1 MTENAGTNPQSPRDP
16 GNPRPVLE
24 IRHVRMHYQALRP
37 LRVADLTVAEAERVA
52 LSGLDAGAA
61 ELLVNLVTGAS
72 LPEEGEVRV
81 FGRSTAAITTGD
93 DWIASLDRFGIV
105 SERAVLLEGAT
116 LEQNLAMPF
125 TLAIDPIPPE
135 TAGRV
140 AALARECGIPA
151 AALAQPCA
159 ALAPPIR
166 MRAHLARAIALEP
179 ALLLVEHPTAQI
191 DERDRSAL
199 AADLVRV
206 TEARRLAVVIMTN
219 DEAFARA
226 VASRSLRLNPATGD
240 LVPLK
245 RGWFR

>member
-1 MTENAGTNPQSPRDP
+1 MTEDAGTNPRSPRDP
-16 GNPRPVLE
+16 QPVLE
-24 IRHVRMHYQALRP
+24 IRNVRMHYQALRP

-61 ELLVNLVTGAS
+61 ELLVNLVTGAA
-72 LPEEGEVRV
+72 LPEEGEIRV

-135 TAGRV
+135 ISGRV
-140 AALARECGIPA
+140 AALAQACGIPA

-159 ALAPPIR
+159 ELAPPIR

-191 DERDRSAL
+191 DEHDRPAL

-226 VASRSLRLNPATGD
+226 VAPRSLRLNAATGD